1 MGTVQ
6 SGSWCDTSLDTTILP
21 PSRVDRGSVSTANT
35 IIWRPPPQYSVDTS
49 AWVPKYS
56 PEPNL
61 WPDDAPRRLGSRP
74 LARMLGMFWGLCVIN
89 Q

>member
-6 SGSWCDTSLDTTILP
+6 SGSWCETSLDTTILP

-49 AWVPKYS
+49 A
-56 PEPNL
+56 
-61 WPDDAPRRLGSRP
+61 
-74 LARMLGMFWGLCVIN
+74 CVFFLLKRGDGVK
-89 Q
+89 